1 MTPAEAAD
9 VVRDYRRS
17 RALIAEAV
25 TVLLKS
31 GQPIARVADRAGVT
45 TEGVRRMR
53 ARYEN
58 GGTDPRRRE
67 RGWPASADPPE

>member
-1 MTPAEAAD
+1 VTPAEAAD
-9 VVRDYRRS
+9 VVRDYKRS

-25 TVLLKS
+25 TVLLES
-31 GQPIARVADRAGVT
+31 GQPLTRIADRAGVT

-58 GGTDPRRRE
+58 GGTDPRRRTQE
-67 RGWPASADPPE
+67 WPADADS

>member
-1 MTPAEAAD
+1 MTPAEAAE
-9 VVRDYRRS
+9 VVRDYRRA

-31 GQPIARVADRAGVT
+31 GQPITRIADRAGVT

-53 ARYEN
+53 ARYQN
-58 GGTDPRRRE
+58 GGTDPRRRAQE
-67 RGWPASADPPE
+67 WPADADS